1 MRNKKLA
8 RIVRVLTIICALITL
23 LSVFYKSLLKL
34 YFSYKFNTDI
44 KDASAVGIIG
54 GSDGPTEIFI
64 GSQSTTHWVPI
75 IFAIL
80 TVLGVV
86 YLIVDRRRD
95 KYN

>member
-1 MRNKKLA
+1 MRNKMLT
-8 RIVRVLTIICALITL
+8 RIIRALTIICALTTL
-23 LSVFYKSLLKL
+23 FSVFSKSLLKL

-64 GSQSTTHWVPI
+64 GNQSTTHWVPV

-80 TVLGVV
+80 TGLGVV
-86 YLIVDRRRD
+86 YLIVDRRSN